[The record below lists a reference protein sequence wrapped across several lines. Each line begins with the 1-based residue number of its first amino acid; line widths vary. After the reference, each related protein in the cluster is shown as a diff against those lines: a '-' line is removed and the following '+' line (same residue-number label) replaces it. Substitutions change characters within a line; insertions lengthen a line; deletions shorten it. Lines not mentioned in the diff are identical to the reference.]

1 MKVLIEISSDD
12 ELKKVAKILKGQHI
26 TILKSLKDRK
36 KILEDIFNRY
46 NVALPKNHKFNRE
59 EVHARE

>member
-1 MKVLIEISSDD
+1 MKVLIEVSNDD

-26 TILKSLKDRK
+26 TILKSVKDRK

-46 NVALPKNHKFNRE
+46 NVTLPKDYKFDRE
-59 EVHARE
+59 EIHAR